1 MSEFPALVLDEQ
13 DGKVTASVRALAPG
27 DLPEGDVLV
36 RVTHSTLNYKDGL
49 ILAGIGRLVRKY
61 PHVPGIDFAGV
72 VEDSS
77 SPHWRK
83 GDDVVLTGWRVGEH
97 RFGGYAGLARVKG
110 EWLVRPPKGF
120 SARQVMAVG
129 TAGFTAMLAISRLE
143 AHGLVPESGEVLVTG
158 ASGGLGSIA
167 VTLLKRLGYRVA
179 ASTGRVETHDYL
191 KGLGAETIIDRED
204 LAAPD
209 GRPLQSERWAGAIDS
224 VGGATLVNV
233 LAQTKYGCAVAA
245 CGNAGGNAL
254 PGTVLPFLL
263 RGVSLLGIDSVMR
276 PISDRKDAWGRIG
289 ALLPRDVLD
298 AMTTDIAL
306 GDLPAWGE
314 KILKGAVRGRVV
326 VDLARRST

>member
-13 DGKVTASVRALAPG
+13 DGKVAASVRMLAPG

-49 ILAGIGRLVRKY
+49 VLAGLGRLVRTY
-61 PHVPGIDFAGV
+61 PHVPGIDFAGEV
-72 VEDSS
+72 AESS
-77 SPHWRK
+77 SPHWRA
-83 GDDVVLTGWRVGEH
+83 GDAVVLTGWRVGEH
-97 RFGGYAGLARVKG
+97 RFGGYAGMARVKG

-120 SARQVMAVG
+120 SARQAMAVG
-129 TAGFTAMLAISRLE
+129 TAGFTAMLAIIRLE
-143 AHGLVPESGEVLVTG
+143 AHGLTPESGEVLVTG
-158 ASGGLGSIA
+158 AAGGLGSIA
-167 VTLLKRLGYRVA
+167 VTLLDRLGYRVA
-179 ASTGRVETHDYL
+179 ASTGRAETHAYL
-191 KGLGAETIIDRED
+191 EELGADAIIDRAE

-209 GRPLQSERWAGAIDS
+209 GKPLQSERWAGAIDS
-224 VGGATLVNV
+224 VGGATLANV
-233 LAQTKYGCAVAA
+233 LAQTKYGGAVAS

-289 ALLPRDVLD
+289 AVLPRDVLD
-298 AMTTDIAL
+298 GMTTDIAL
-306 GDLPAWGE
+306 GELPAWGG

-326 VDLARRST
+326 VDLTRPPG